1 MGLEATRK
9 GGGGQN
15 LKKAGVGNTGGGGRV
30 FIKEGEGGVNP
41 SASYDQYISS
51 FFRLAVHHIVFS
63 PVCACWSFHLWRRN
77 MTFLDT
83 EMKELWRWNMTS
95 LDMEMKE
102 LGKSTQHNT
111 HNARSMIHTYP
122 QVCPRHCC
130 RWNKPLRWKSIN
142 THSNY

>member
-30 FIKEGEGGVNP
+30 FIKEGEGGLNP

-83 EMKELWRWNMTS
+83 EMKELWR
-95 LDMEMKE
+95 
-102 LGKSTQHNT
+102 
-111 HNARSMIHTYP
+111 
-122 QVCPRHCC
+122 
-130 RWNKPLRWKSIN
+130 
-142 THSNY
+142 